1 MGQTAAD
8 QLRQIVVPD
17 LMQLVGDVKVQRVSV
32 EAVLAYLRRQQLLF
46 DEQLLRN
53 MFAEADFRH
62 EGSLATGPLT
72 GALQGR
78 YRQVYRAQLRLCSF
92 TNVCLI
98 RQICKAEARAG

>member
-46 DEQLLRN
+46 DEQLLRD
-53 MFAEADFRH
+53 MFAEADFKH

-78 YRQVYRAQLRLCSF
+78 YRRVYRAQLRLCSF

-98 RQICKAEARAG
+98 RQISKAEARAG